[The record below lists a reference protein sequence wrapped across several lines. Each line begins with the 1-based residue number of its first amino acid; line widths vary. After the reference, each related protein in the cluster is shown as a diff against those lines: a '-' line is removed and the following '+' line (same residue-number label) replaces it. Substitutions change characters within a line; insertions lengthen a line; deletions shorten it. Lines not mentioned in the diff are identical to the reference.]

1 MDRSPNGE
9 TLIPRTTMS
18 KYTFQIQPNPALAP
32 IKERI
37 KTQPWS
43 ADALFPTEAKRRKMQ
58 PAKKV
63 FCVLR
68 GDRRFAVVAKDFVE
82 ADHQITNL

>member
-1 MDRSPNGE
+1 MA
-9 TLIPRTTMS
+9 
-18 KYTFQIQPNPALAP
+18 KYTFTINANPALDP

-37 KTQPWS
+37 KSQGRWHDT
-43 ADALFPTEAKRRKMQ
+43 AMNPTEAKRRKMQ

-68 GDRRFAVVAKDFVE
+68 GERRFAGVAKDFVD

>member
-1 MDRSPNGE
+1 MA
-9 TLIPRTTMS
+9 
-18 KYTFQIQPNPALAP
+18 KYTFTINANPALDP
-32 IKERI
+32 IKQRI
-37 KTQPWS
+37 KAQPWS

-68 GDRRFAVVAKDFVE
+68 GDRRFAVVAKDFVD
-82 ADHQITNL
+82 ADHQIPNL

>member
-1 MDRSPNGE
+1 MA
-9 TLIPRTTMS
+9 
-18 KYTFQIQPNPALAP
+18 KYTFTINTNTALLP

-37 KTQPWS
+37 KSQGRWNAT
-43 ADALFPTEAKRRKMQ
+43 ALNPTEAKRRKMQ